1 MLGAPMEDQLTTVGI
16 QVAAGPEADAEEVAG
31 ATAQLRLELLD
42 LDVESVEPVRGNAPL
57 PGAKA
62 GELVTLGALAV
73 TVAQSK
79 LIVSIVTAVRAW
91 LTGSQQRSIRLELGG
106 DVLELT
112 GVSSAEQQRLTDEWL
127 RRHAGQ

>member
-1 MLGAPMEDQLTTVGI
+1 MEDQLTTVGI
-16 QVAAGPEADAEEVAG
+16 QVAAGPEADAEEIAG

-42 LDVESVEPVRGNAPL
+42 LDVESVEPVRGSAAP

-62 GELVTLGALAV
+62 GELVTLGTLAV
-73 TVAQSK
+73 TVAQSR
-79 LIVSIVTAVRAW
+79 LIVSIVTVVRAW
-91 LTGSQQRSIRLELGG
+91 LTGSRQRSIKLELGG

-112 GVSSAEQQRLTDEWL
+112 GVSSTEQQRLTDEWL